1 MEKTP
6 TIISDI
12 ARLTSRKFM
21 VVLMFLSLRT
31 TRQTSE
37 FPSKFTTT
45 MTEHKEITALLNM
58 MTTIDAQWLMRK
70 ESFPVKERQNYWW
83 GVFSIRQILFSY
95 KPIGVKFKLFRKP
108 VDRNLRRKKEK
119 ISQYSISVILTQ
131 T

>member
-1 MEKTP
+1 VEKTP

-45 MTEHKEITALLNM
+45 MTEHKEITALLNIL
-58 MTTIDAQWLMRK
+58 TTIDARRLMRK
-70 ESFPVKERQNYWW
+70 ESFPVGERQNY
-83 GVFSIRQILFSY
+83 
-95 KPIGVKFKLFRKP
+95 
-108 VDRNLRRKKEK
+108 
-119 ISQYSISVILTQ
+119 
-131 T
+131 

>member
-1 MEKTP
+1 MHSNDAHGDKIYNIEGDSEEEYMEERITNLNVEKTP

-45 MTEHKEITALLNM
+45 MTEHREITALLTM
-58 MTTIDAQWLMRK
+58 LTTIDEQ
-70 ESFPVKERQNYWW
+70 
-83 GVFSIRQILFSY
+83 
-95 KPIGVKFKLFRKP
+95 
-108 VDRNLRRKKEK
+108 
-119 ISQYSISVILTQ
+119 
-131 T
+131 

>member
-21 VVLMFLSLRT
+21 VVLMFLSLRP

-45 MTEHKEITALLNM
+45 MTEHRETTALLNILA
-58 MTTIDAQWLMRK
+58 TIDALTTTDAKRK
-70 ESFPVKERQNYWW
+70 LSC
-83 GVFSIRQILFSY
+83 
-95 KPIGVKFKLFRKP
+95 
-108 VDRNLRRKKEK
+108 RRETK
-119 ISQYSISVILTQ
+119 
-131 T
+131 

>member
-1 MEKTP
+1 MALGITNLNVEKTP

-45 MTEHKEITALLNM
+45 MTEHREITALLSM
-58 MTTIDAQWLMRK
+58 LAAIDAQRLMLK
-70 ESFPVKERQNYWW
+70 ESFPVGERQSN
-83 GVFSIRQILFSY
+83 
-95 KPIGVKFKLFRKP
+95 
-108 VDRNLRRKKEK
+108 
-119 ISQYSISVILTQ
+119 
-131 T
+131 